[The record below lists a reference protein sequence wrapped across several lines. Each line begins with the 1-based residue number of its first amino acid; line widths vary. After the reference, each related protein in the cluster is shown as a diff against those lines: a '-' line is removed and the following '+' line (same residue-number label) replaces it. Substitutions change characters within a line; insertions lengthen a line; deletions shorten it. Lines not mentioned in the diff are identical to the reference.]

1 MGTIIYDARRIKA
14 YERMQELAQF
24 TGRDAAFIE
33 ELWRELVL
41 DGNLMKEFVYYLD
54 HHTLLDEMKCEGY
67 GLTDLYFWLLQRDNL
82 MQDYG
87 KNNADCNKEG
97 LVLDAFWM
105 MTEMKKD
112 PQKYVK
118 ILNSEMGMGMD
129 WMS

>member
-1 MGTIIYDARRIKA
+1 MNTIIYDARRIKA

-118 ILNSEMGMGMD
+118 ILNNEMGMGMD
-129 WMS
+129 WM